1 MKQCGRQS
9 KTFERSVSSAPN
21 IRPWSTLLRQFS
33 GSHIKACCALCMY
46 MSFLK
51 TALALRYY
59 SVKILSHLLVNKSFK
74 DFWYVWWYADKSII
88 TLLWSIA
95 NFCKQVC
102 IKSLHRF
109 NKTLLTSLTFLL
121 HLSFRWAILKTV
133 TWWLSFVT
141 LFAKSAIDCTVTCGV
156 FSDETS
162 FLPTWNIIW
171 SAVVFANCWL
181 HIILHG
187 TNFWAR
193 KLSHVSPLCC
203 QVFLLFPTLNVFCN
217 IVSQNKNFCL
227 LLIKH

>member
-1 MKQCGRQS
+1 MLQTNVPDQ
-9 KTFERSVSSAPN
+9 
-21 IRPWSTLLRQFS
+21 
-33 GSHIKACCALCMY
+33 HCCVN
-46 MSFLK
+46 FQGVILK
-51 TALALRYY
+51 HVVHCVCICLFWKPHWHLGYY

-171 SAVVFANCWL
+171 SAVVFANWWL